1 MIQKGG
7 DEQGRREMKKNQRKT
22 DGMVNKRWT

>member
-7 DEQGRREMKKNQRKT
+7 DEEGRREMKKNQRKT